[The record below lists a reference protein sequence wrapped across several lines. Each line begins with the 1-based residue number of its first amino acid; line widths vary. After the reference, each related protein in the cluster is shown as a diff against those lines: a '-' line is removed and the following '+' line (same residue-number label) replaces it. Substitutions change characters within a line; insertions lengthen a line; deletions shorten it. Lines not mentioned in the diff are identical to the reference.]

1 MNGEDP
7 GWGSPWKMLLMLL
20 PGGARLAAR
29 SATDGLQ
36 LLRMLFVSFSSA
48 IVLFAVVLLLMG
60 GGRVEDGPSP
70 GPWGLGLAAYG
81 MAALAATRLIERP
94 LVCDSDM
101 ALANSYRT
109 RFFLRLA
116 FSESVALF
124 GFVLTLVM
132 GPVWLYF
139 LGAAFTAVGF
149 ARLAP
154 TRANLERDQETLQ
167 AAGCGRSLVDA
178 LRGNPPQPGGPEAG

>member
-7 GWGSPWKMLLMLL
+7 GWGSPWKMLLVLL
-20 PGGARLAAR
+20 PGGARMAAR
-29 SATDGLQ
+29 GSTDGLH
-36 LLRMLFVSFSSA
+36 LLRMLFMSFASA
-48 IVLFAVVLLLMG
+48 IVLFGVVLLLLG
-60 GGRVEDGPSP
+60 DSEIEDAPSP
-70 GPWGLGLAAYG
+70 GPWALGLAAYG
-81 MAALAATRLIERP
+81 IVALVATRLLERP
-94 LVCDSDM
+94 LACDSDV

-116 FSESVALF
+116 FSESVALV
-124 GFVLTLVM
+124 GFVLVFVV

-154 TRANLERDQETLQ
+154 TRGNLERDQEALQ
-167 AAGCGRSLVDA
+167 AAGCGRSVIGA
-178 LRGNPPQPGGPEAG
+178 LRGAEPPD

>member
-1 MNGEDP
+1 MSGEDP

-20 PGGARLAAR
+20 PGGVRLAAR
-29 SATDGLQ
+29 GASDGLQ
-36 LLRMLFVSFSSA
+36 LLRMVFVSFSSA
-48 IVLFAVVLLLMG
+48 IVLFAVVLLLIG
-60 GGRVEDGPSP
+60 GGQVEDGPSP

-81 MAALAATRLIERP
+81 VAALGATRLIERP
-94 LVCDSDM
+94 LACDSDM

-109 RFFLRLA
+109 RFFVRLA

-124 GFVLTLVM
+124 GFVLVFM
-132 GPVWLYF
+132 VGPVWLYL

-154 TRANLERDQETLQ
+154 TRANLERDQEALQ
-167 AAGCGRSLVDA
+167 AAACGRSLVGA
-178 LRGNPPQPGGPEAG
+178 LRGNPAQPGGPEPG